1 MFLTNVKTQLTP
13 PLTRLKNNHLISVVK
28 KHFLRQHVHPAGRGN
43 PPAAGKC
50 SRAGLFGPPCGPA
63 RNVRQKIKFPLPDP
77 GSSVQIFNNSRRKTP
92 NTLVQRC
99 VFSSLSST
107 FKSDLSCNQSPK
119 SPKASLSQPE
129 FGLGTVNIEELE
141 YNRIISFVFPHPSS
155 VKATSWADI
164 NEVIPFPV
172 PGPCGDAALRS
183 PLPVG
188 QDCSVPFP
196 APFPDQ
202 QCQD

>member
-1 MFLTNVKTQLTP
+1 M
-13 PLTRLKNNHLISVVK
+13 
-28 KHFLRQHVHPAGRGN
+28 HPAGRGN

-77 GSSVQIFNNSRRKTP
+77 GSSIQIFNNSRRKTP

-155 VKATSWADI
+155 VKADI
-164 NEVIPFPV
+164 NEVITFPV

-188 QDCSVPFP
+188 QDCSVPLP
-196 APFPDQ
+196 APCPDQ